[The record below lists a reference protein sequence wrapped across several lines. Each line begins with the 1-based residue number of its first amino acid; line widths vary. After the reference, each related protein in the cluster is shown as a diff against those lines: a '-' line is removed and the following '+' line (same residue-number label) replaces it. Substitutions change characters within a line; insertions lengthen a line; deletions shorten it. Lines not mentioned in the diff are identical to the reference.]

1 MRLGVLGGTF
11 DPVHLGHLRAA
22 EAAREA
28 LGLDRV
34 LLVPAGAPPHKP
46 SPRASRL
53 DRYAMVALAAAGY
66 PGFVPSSLEL
76 EREGPSYTVDTVR
89 ALRGPE
95 TRCFLI
101 VGSDTWP
108 EMASWREA
116 KALLEEVG
124 LAVVGRPGEPTAAG
138 PACGLGV
145 RVVDE
150 PGLPIS
156 ASDLRGRAAQ
166 GRSLWGLVPDA
177 VADYIQK
184 RGLYR

>member
-1 MRLGVLGGTF
+1 MRLGMLGGTF

-22 EAAREA
+22 ESAREA
-28 LGLDRV
+28 LELDRV
-34 LLVPAGAPPHKP
+34 LLMPAGAPPHKP
-46 SPRASRL
+46 SPQASRF
-53 DRYAMVALAAAGY
+53 DRFAMAALAAAGY
-66 PGFVPSSLEL
+66 PAIVASSLEL

-95 TRCFLI
+95 TRAFLI

-108 EMASWREA
+108 EMAAWREA
-116 KALLEEVG
+116 KALLEEIG
-124 LAVVGRPGEPTAAG
+124 LAVVGRPGEAAPAG
-138 PACGLGV
+138 PDCALGV
-145 RVVDE
+145 RLIEE

-156 ASDLRGRAAQ
+156 ASDLRRRAAQ
-166 GRSLWGLVPDA
+166 GRSLRGLVPDA

>member
-1 MRLGVLGGTF
+1 MRLGLFGGTF

-28 LGLDRV
+28 LELDRV
-34 LLVPAGAPPHKP
+34 LLMPAGAPPHKP
-46 SPRASRL
+46 SPRASRF
-53 DRYAMVALAAAGY
+53 DRFAMVALAGAGY
-66 PGFVPSSLEL
+66 PAFVASSLEL

-89 ALRGPE
+89 TLRGPD
-95 TRCFLI
+95 TRVFLI

-108 EMASWREA
+108 EMAAWREA
-116 KALLEEVG
+116 EALLEEVG
-124 LAVVGRPGEPTAAG
+124 LAVVSRPGEPAGAG
-138 PACGLGV
+138 PGCALGV
-145 RVVDE
+145 RVVEE

-156 ASDLRGRAAQ
+156 ASDLRRRAAQ
-166 GRSLWGLVPDA
+166 GRSLRGLVPHA